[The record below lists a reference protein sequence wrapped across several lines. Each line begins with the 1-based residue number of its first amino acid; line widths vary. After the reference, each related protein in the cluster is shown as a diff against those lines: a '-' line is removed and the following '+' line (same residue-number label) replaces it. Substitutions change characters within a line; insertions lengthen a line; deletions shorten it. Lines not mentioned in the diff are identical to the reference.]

1 MSTPSDV
8 GRPLTARGLT
18 LRTAQGTVFGP
29 VDLDLPPGV
38 PGVVLGTQGS
48 GRSALLLALVGR
60 MQGASG
66 HLRLGEVDGIRH
78 PHRLRRVTAVA
89 HISGYVELEPALT
102 VAEAVDERCLL
113 DGLSRR
119 EGRRHL
125 AELQDAVG
133 FHPDPRARVGSL
145 PAEDVTVL
153 TCLLACLRPAEVVVY
168 DDLDTS
174 LTVPQLERV
183 HRVLDV
189 LCSLGHRFVV
199 SALASSPV
207 PPGAVV
213 LALPTPG
220 HEDPEP
226 TQDTDLSS
234 EED

>member
-1 MSTPSDV
+1 MSIPADA

-18 LRTAQGTVFGP
+18 LRSARGTVFGP
-29 VDLDLPPGV
+29 VDFDLPTGV

-48 GRSALLLALVGR
+48 GRSAFLLSLVGR
-60 MQGASG
+60 MQGALG
-66 HLRLGEVDGIRH
+66 ELHLGEVDGIRH
-78 PHRLRRVTAVA
+78 PHRLRRATAVA

-113 DGLSRR
+113 DGLPRR
-119 EGRRHL
+119 EGRRRL

-133 FHPDPRARVGSL
+133 FHPDPKATVGSL
-145 PAEDVTVL
+145 PAEEVTVL

-174 LTVPQLERV
+174 LTTPQLERV
-183 HRVLDV
+183 HHVLDV

-207 PPGAVV
+207 PAGAVI

-220 HEDPEP
+220 QVDPEP
-226 TQDTDLSS
+226 AQEPDPTSQ
-234 EED
+234 ED